1 MSVVKSKRAD
11 DAAAQR
17 RSSAEEQVRFGN
29 DAAQRGFEQAATLTR
44 EQFDRASKTLFRN
57 YEEFSQLSKENID
70 AFVKSGTI
78 VAKGFEEAGKAW
90 IDFTRRSFETSV
102 ETAKAVMSAK
112 DLREVVDVQ
121 SDFARTSFDS
131 LVNEGSRLSELG
143 VKVANEALEPIQSR
157 INDTVEKILKPAQV

>member
-1 MSVVKSKRAD
+1 MSVVKSKKAE
-11 DAAAQR
+11 DAAQSR
-17 RSSAEEQVRFGN
+17 RSVEEQFRLGN
-29 DAAQRGFEQAATLTR
+29 GAAQRGFEQAAYMTR
-44 EQFDRASKTLFRN
+44 EQFERASKTLFKN

-90 IDFTRRSFETSV
+90 IDFTRRSLETSV
-102 ETAKAVMSAK
+102 ETAKAVMSCK

-121 SDFARTSFDS
+121 SDYARTSFDS
-131 LVNEGSRLSELG
+131 LVNEGSKLSELG

-157 INDTVEKILKPAQV
+157 INVTVEKILKPAQA